1 MGIQE
6 TQYDGGAPVRTP
18 AAGSGVV
25 ATGLARSFGTVRA
38 VEAMDFTAR
47 PGEVTALIGPNGSGK
62 TTLLLMLASLLAPD
76 TGSIRICGIDPVE
89 DPRGARALLGWMP
102 DTLGVWEE
110 LTVHEILA
118 MMGRLYGASKVDAS
132 ARSQELLELVKLDEF
147 ASQPARVLSRG
158 QQQKLSLARA
168 LVNDPQVLLLDEPAS
183 GLDPGARIELRN
195 LLRELAGRGRTVVVS
210 SHVLAELD
218 EMADRAVFVSAGRT
232 VSEQRVDDAGSTGRR
247 YAIEA
252 LDREQ
257 LTGALDAA
265 GIEFTLPAGTRQAE
279 AVVHLGSDPEAAALL
294 RQLIVAGVGVVAFGP
309 ASGILEESYLRAV
322 NTTQDPPTH
331 PTAAGEPQP

>member
-18 AAGSGVV
+18 VAESGVV

-76 TGSIRICGIDPVE
+76 TGSISICGINPVQ
-89 DPRGARALLGWMP
+89 DPRGARARLGWMP

-118 MMGRLYGASKVDAS
+118 MMGRLYGASKTDAA
-132 ARSQELLELVKLDEF
+132 ARAHELLELVKLDEF
-147 ASQPARVLSRG
+147 ASKPARVLSRG

-232 VSEQRVDDAGSTGRR
+232 VSEQRVDDAGTTGRR

-257 LTGALDAA
+257 LTDALDTA

-294 RQLIVAGVGVVAFGP
+294 RQLVVAGVGVVAFAP
-309 ASGILEESYLRAV
+309 AAGILEESYLRAV
-322 NTTQDPPTH
+322 NTTEDPPTR
-331 PTAAGEPQP
+331 PTPAGEPRP